1 MKNKKVERK
10 YQMLQHRHFSEGI
23 KKQTVKD
30 IEAGR
35 CTVLE
40 ASRELLVSRG
50 AVYKWVHLYSRYLTK
65 SRVMIVE
72 DKSEVYRSKELERR
86 LQELEAALGR
96 KQMEVDF
103 LNKIIDLAN
112 TEYQTDLKKIL
123 PKAPSAGSRS
133 TKGKNTST
141 K

>member
-1 MKNKKVERK
+1 
-10 YQMLQHRHFSEGI
+10 MLQQRNFSEGI
-23 KKQTVKD
+23 RKQTVKD
-30 IEAGR
+30 IEAGK

-40 ASRELLVSRG
+40 ASRELLVSRR

-65 SRVMIVE
+65 SRVMVVE

-96 KQMEVDF
+96 KQMEIDF

-112 TEYQTDLKKIL
+112 TEYQTDLKKNL
-123 PKAPSAGSRS
+123 QKAPSAGSRS
-133 TKGKNTST
+133 TKGKNTGI